1 MSTRRTRKHS
11 KRRIMVKHLLQHGQV
26 WFISRYGYT
35 AWKNVALNLN
45 DRKDIRLGGALYDE
59 SCEYYAKMRMLSEQ
73 LRIHNAMGDTIVAQ
87 AMRERLWDAC
97 VAYVKYRSNRYDWI
111 EKKLIEYDRFR
122 RYGWR

>member
-1 MSTRRTRKHS
+1 MSRKHP

-26 WFISRYGYT
+26 WFINRYGYKM
-35 AWKNVALNLN
+35 WQDVALNLN

-97 VAYVKYRSNRYDWI
+97 VAYVKYRSNRYDYI
-111 EKKLIEYDRFR
+111 QELVTKYDRHR
-122 RYGWR
+122 RYGW